1 NHARKLPDCT
11 GSGAER
17 GAVDE
22 DASAGALAGAVCDRD
37 DKPASQVGKAAWG
50 AVPDSIWRNRRKR
63 ERERGK
69 ERESEKDL
77 RVCDFFSTFAE
88 IVEEEG
94 EDTRH
99 KIMRYE
105 I

>member
-37 DKPASQVGKAAWG
+37 DKPASQVGKAG
-50 AVPDSIWRNRRKR
+50 ERGRKGR
-63 ERERGK
+63 ERERG
-69 ERESEKDL
+69 
-77 RVCDFFSTFAE
+77 
-88 IVEEEG
+88 EEG
-94 EDTRH
+94 RGGAIIGE
-99 KIMRYE
+99 KIRKKRGGIAYVHFFLYFCRRYCVFC
-105 I
+105 IRRALLII